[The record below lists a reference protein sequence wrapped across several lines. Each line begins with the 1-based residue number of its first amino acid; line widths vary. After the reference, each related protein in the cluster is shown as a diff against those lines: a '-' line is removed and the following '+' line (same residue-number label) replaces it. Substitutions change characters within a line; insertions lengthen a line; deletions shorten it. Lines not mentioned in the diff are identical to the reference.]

1 MEAKPEIK
9 DDDELEQQIAATP
22 LYRPPIP
29 RMYTWSTDPN
39 LPAFTPLPPLSP
51 WEQHIYYETPTMKR
65 SLPNFSRQ
73 HPSALSSTGFM

>member
-1 MEAKPEIK
+1 METKHEIK
-9 DDDELEQQIAATP
+9 ADVELEQQIAATP

-29 RMYTWSTDPN
+29 HMYTWSTDPN
-39 LPAFTPLPPLSP
+39 LPAFAPPPSLTP

-73 HPSALSSTGFM
+73 NASALSSTGFT